1 MRSRLKVVA
10 LLLPISRG
18 WIFVRD
24 GLGRKARVRW
34 NTLCI
39 SRSRN
44 APDRLIP
51 CGKAAM
57 TRLGSVVVGMHRKR
71 WRFSLAMGW
80 MVVQACASH
89 GSSTR
94 TPSDAGPNDEP
105 TIEGNLPSAIDAAA
119 GRQASALA
127 PVPSDFVAAELGG
140 YKLGTQLA
148 SDTDVSRLTTN
159 RADPG
164 ACAVMLGV
172 VRDFRGAREPNGHP
186 DFEIFAGKK
195 PTEGLLADDLG
206 PNRKPVYA
214 SVCESMPDKARCPYG
229 QMTTDLMHFEEWYR
243 SVDGVNLAF
252 VVYLALEA
260 NGNVYT
266 FESKNFFPLDNAGFG
281 NTVGKKKHNFSFTT
295 ELHTTFRYRG
305 GEHFGFTGDDD
316 LWVFINGKLAIDL
329 GGLHP
334 PAGANVDLDAVASVL
349 GISVGNSYTLDL
361 FHAERHSA
369 NSNFRVDTTIEFT
382 DCGRVTPE
390 LL

>member
-1 MRSRLKVVA
+1 MRSRLE
-10 LLLPISRG
+10 LLG
-18 WIFVRD
+18 AH
-24 GLGRKARVRW
+24 K
-34 NTLCI
+34 
-39 SRSRN
+39 
-44 APDRLIP
+44 
-51 CGKAAM
+51 
-57 TRLGSVVVGMHRKR
+57 KR

-80 MVVQACASH
+80 MVVQAC
-89 GSSTR
+89 SSQGLSMQ
-94 TPSDAGPNDEP
+94 TPSDAEP
-105 TIEGNLPSAIDAAA
+105 PIDGDLPSAIDATA
-119 GRQASALA
+119 GRQAM

-148 SDTDVSRLTTN
+148 SDTDVSSLTTN

-172 VRDFRGAREPNGHP
+172 VRDFRGAREQNGHP

-206 PNRKPVYA
+206 PKRKPVYV
-214 SVCESMPDKARCPYG
+214 SVCESMPDKVLCPYG
-229 QMTTDLMHFEEWYR
+229 QMTTDLMHFDEWYR

-252 VVYLALEA
+252 VVYLALAA
-260 NGNVYT
+260 NGDVYT

-295 ELHTTFRYRG
+295 ELHTTFSYRG
-305 GEHFGFTGDDD
+305 GERFGFTGDDD

-334 PAGANVDLDAVASVL
+334 PASANVDLDAVATVL

-369 NSNFRVDTTIEFT
+369 NSNFRVDTTIGFT